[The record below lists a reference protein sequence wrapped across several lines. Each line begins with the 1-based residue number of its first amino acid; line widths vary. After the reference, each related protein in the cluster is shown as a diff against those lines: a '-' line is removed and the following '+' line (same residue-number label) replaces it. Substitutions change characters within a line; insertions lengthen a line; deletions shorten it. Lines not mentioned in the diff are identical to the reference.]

1 MELDAE
7 AEVKAV
13 RDTFDAFVAAVKSAD
28 FRSYLGL
35 HQEDMVGEV
44 SEELFVKNSDKAR
57 DHKFEFDLSGIRF
70 DGRYATVSFTVTP
83 GDGAEEHQDEAELT
97 LIRNEER
104 WSLYET

>member
-1 MELDAE
+1 MELNAE

-35 HQEDMVGEV
+35 HVEDAVAEV
-44 SEELFVKNSDKAR
+44 SEELFVKNSERAR
-57 DHKFEFDLSGIRF
+57 QHKFEFDLSNIQF
-70 DGRYATVSFTVTP
+70 DGRYATVKFTVTP
-83 GDGAEEHQDEAELT
+83 GDGAQEHQDEAEMT
-97 LIRNEER
+97 MIRNEER